1 MGFGLDVADLPVYE
15 RDQRVMHQLLEI
27 FRSLTKNLDQF
38 TIDHGNTTY
47 AILMAIVFVETGL
60 VIMPF
65 LPGDSLLFA
74 AGAVASRGFL
84 NPALLAVGLIAA
96 AVIGDTVN
104 YQVGKAIGPRVMKG
118 EKSRLFNRKHL
129 EKTHKFFEKYGPK
142 TIVLARFVPIVRTFA
157 PFVAGA
163 GAMNYRTFIIYNI
176 VGAFGWVTLMLG
188 SGYMLGQIPFVK
200 ERFELIVVG
209 IVILSVMPMVVEWW
223 RARGQLAVREIEE
236 AQHHAGGERDVVP
249 FRVAA
254 EARPQDHE
262 HAEEADRDRA
272 FAPPADAFA

>member
-1 MGFGLDVADLPVYE
+1 MHELLDL
-15 RDQRVMHQLLEI
+15 

-38 TIDHGNTTY
+38 TLDHGNATY
-47 AILMAIVFVETGL
+47 AILMAIVFVETGA

-84 NPALLAVGLIAA
+84 NPALLAVSLIAA

-104 YQVGKAIGPRVMKG
+104 YQIGKAIGPRVMKS
-118 EKSRLFNRKHL
+118 ESSRLFNKKHL
-129 EKTHKFFEKYGPK
+129 DKTHRFFEKYGPK

-163 GAMNYRTFIIYNI
+163 GAMNYRTFIVYNV
-176 VGAFGWVTLMLG
+176 VGAVAWVTLMLG
-188 SGYMLGQIPFVK
+188 SGWALGQIPFVK
-200 ERFELIVVG
+200 ERFEVIVIG

-223 RARGQLAVREIEE
+223 RSRG
-236 AQHHAGGERDVVP
+236 DK
-249 FRVAA
+249 A
-254 EARPQDHE
+254 ESPSS
-262 HAEEADRDRA
+262 
-272 FAPPADAFA
+272 

>member
-1 MGFGLDVADLPVYE
+1 MHELLD
-15 RDQRVMHQLLEI
+15 I

-38 TIDHGNTTY
+38 TVDHGNVTY

-84 NPALLAVGLIAA
+84 NAPLLAIGLFAA

-104 YQVGKAIGPRVMKG
+104 YQIGKAIGPRVMKS
-118 EKSRLFNRKHL
+118 ESSRWFNKKHL
-129 EKTHKFFEKYGPK
+129 VKTHKFFEKYGPK

-163 GAMNYRTFIIYNI
+163 GAMNYRTFIVYNV
-176 VGAFGWVTLMLG
+176 VGAAAWVTLMLG
-188 SGYMLGQIPFVK
+188 SGYLLGQIPFVK
-200 ERFELIVVG
+200 ERFELIVIG
-209 IVILSVMPMVVEWW
+209 IVVLSVLPMVIEWW
-223 RARGQLAVREIEE
+223 RARGEKSEE
-236 AQHHAGGERDVVP
+236 SPSA
-249 FRVAA
+249 
-254 EARPQDHE
+254 
-262 HAEEADRDRA
+262 
-272 FAPPADAFA
+272 

>member
-1 MGFGLDVADLPVYE
+1 
-15 RDQRVMHQLLEI
+15 MHQLLDI

-38 TIDHGNTTY
+38 TIDHGSVTY
-47 AILMAIVFVETGL
+47 AILMAIVFVETGF

-84 NPALLAVGLIAA
+84 SAPLLAVGLFAA

-104 YQVGKAIGPRVMKG
+104 YQIGKAIGPRVMKS
-118 EKSRLFNRKHL
+118 ESSRWFNKKHL
-129 EKTHKFFEKYGPK
+129 VKTHKFFEKYGPK

-163 GAMNYRTFIIYNI
+163 GAMNYRTFIVYNL
-176 VGAFGWVTLMLG
+176 VGAAAWVTLMLG
-188 SGYMLGQIPFVK
+188 SGYLLGQIPFVK

-209 IVILSVMPMVVEWW
+209 IVVLSVLPMVVEWW
-223 RARGQLAVREIEE
+223 RARGEKPEE
-236 AQHHAGGERDVVP
+236 SPSA
-249 FRVAA
+249 
-254 EARPQDHE
+254 
-262 HAEEADRDRA
+262 
-272 FAPPADAFA
+272 

>member
-1 MGFGLDVADLPVYE
+1 MHELLD
-15 RDQRVMHQLLEI
+15 I

-38 TIDHGNTTY
+38 TVDHGNVTY

-84 NPALLAVGLIAA
+84 NAPLLAIGLFAA

-104 YQVGKAIGPRVMKG
+104 YQIGKAIGPRVMKS
-118 EKSRLFNRKHL
+118 ESSRWFNKKHL
-129 EKTHKFFEKYGPK
+129 VKTHKFFEKYGPK

-163 GAMNYRTFIIYNI
+163 GAMNYRTFIVYNL
-176 VGAFGWVTLMLG
+176 VGAAAWVTLMLG
-188 SGYMLGQIPFVK
+188 SGYLLGQIPFVQ
-200 ERFELIVVG
+200 ERFELIVIG
-209 IVILSVMPMVVEWW
+209 IVVLSVLPMVVEWW
-223 RARGQLAVREIEE
+223 RARGEKSEE
-236 AQHHAGGERDVVP
+236 SPSA
-249 FRVAA
+249 
-254 EARPQDHE
+254 
-262 HAEEADRDRA
+262 
-272 FAPPADAFA
+272 